1 MAYNPYNNPYLY
13 GYGAMPTY
21 QQPTYAT
28 QPQQVQQQQRPQQQQ
43 INEVRFVT
51 ENERKGYIVMPNSTS
66 LLIDKEN
73 GIAELKSAN
82 MMGESVSQVF
92 RFSPLEDKTQEPAL
106 DSVVYVKQEDI
117 KGFVKEDAFNTALN
131 ALRNDFNGLAEQID
145 KLDKKIKL
153 SEI

>member
-13 GYGAMPTY
+13 GYGAVPSYQPTY
-21 QQPTYAT
+21 QPQ
-28 QPQQVQQQQRPQQQQ
+28 QQQVQQQVKPQQQ

-51 ENERKGYIVMPNSTS
+51 EDERKGYTVYPNTTS
-66 LLIDKEN
+66 LLIDKKN

-82 MMGESVSQVF
+82 LMGESVSQVF
-92 RFSPLEDKTQEPAL
+92 KFSPLEDNKQPEL
-106 DSVVYVKQEDI
+106 DPVVYVKQDDI

-131 ALRNDFNGLAEQID
+131 GIRNDLKALTEQVD